1 MKSGKWAP
9 PASQQ
14 AVIFMLHILA
24 YIWKWCSSSYFCDY
38 HSQRRDELESSA
50 LRLQLQGHR
59 SNLSGSPK
67 GEEGRAQSEFYTRVE
82 KSFYTQITKQ
92 HHYSLYLSYVEEQV
106 LIKKLEWYYY
116 HDSLPLASKKRPS
129 KKCAVL
135 FPEKITTT
143 RKL

>member
-116 HDSLPLASKKRPS
+116 HDSLPLAGKKKAI
-129 KKCAVL
+129 KKVCCSI
-135 FPEKITTT
+135 P
-143 RKL
+143 RKDYYY